1 VYKAGENGIISPSK
15 IPVKNGDHAPS
26 LRTVHCSR
34 LYNNTFS
41 LSRRIS
47 GRTVRQTV
55 ALIELTGLAGVEKFM
70 PPFKG
75 DPIGR
80 PRHKRQPIVVVFPA
94 KAVWNDSTIRALLD
108 RLSADSKLRPLC
120 GWETELDLPGE
131 ASGTRSLPG
140 GRKVAILSEKR
151 TMRCL

>member
-1 VYKAGENGIISPSK
+1 MAILPLLCSLFTTIQQHLFPFQEEPRGE
-15 IPVKNGDHAPS
+15 
-26 LRTVHCSR
+26 
-34 LYNNTFS
+34 
-41 LSRRIS
+41 LSDKHK
-47 GRTVRQTV
+47 